1 MESAF
6 GKETSKHMN
15 DNNDNNVECKGVF
28 DAWKLLGKRWSLLIL
43 KNLNAKESIRFNEL
57 KRLISGISS
66 TVLADRLLELERE
79 GLVTKKIYPEIPPR
93 VEYSLTSPCERTWD
107 CSKLIRE
114 LGSQMEF
121 QNKDQ
126 YRCPNRKVAAV
137 DRAEH
142 ISDAVDL
149 EVNKARNLINEK

>member
-6 GKETSKHMN
+6 DKETSKHTN
-15 DNNDNNVECKGVF
+15 DNCDNNVECKGVF

-57 KRLISGISS
+57 KRMISGISS

-93 VEYSLTSPCERTWD
+93 VEYSLTSRA
-107 CSKLIRE
+107 KE
-114 LGSQMEF
+114 LGIVLSSLG
-121 QNKDQ
+121 NWVRRWNSKI
-126 YRCPNRKVAAV
+126 KISAV
-137 DRAEH
+137 SKQEGR
-142 ISDAVDL
+142 
-149 EVNKARNLINEK
+149 

>member
-6 GKETSKHMN
+6 DKETSKHTN
-15 DNNDNNVECKGVF
+15 DSCDNNVECKGVF

-57 KRLISGISS
+57 KRMISGISS

-93 VEYSLTSPCERTWD
+93 VEYSLTSRA
-107 CSKLIRE
+107 KE
-114 LGSQMEF
+114 LGIVLNSLG
-121 QNKDQ
+121 NWVRRWNTKI
-126 YRCPNRKVAAV
+126 K
-137 DRAEH
+137 
-142 ISDAVDL
+142 ISTGVQTG
-149 EVNKARNLINEK
+149 R